1 MGECWTEWGMGKGR
15 VGHWKEG
22 TRACSRP
29 GRRGGGRAGADGFFF
44 LGAAP
49 PKSRASSDGLA
60 ANMLNWYEKTS
71 VQLNAT
77 CAAQWSVT
85 VQTAAVTA
93 GESGP
98 TPGGD
103 ISQPI

>member
-1 MGECWTEWGMGKGR
+1 MGKVLDGMGGHQGR
-15 VGHWKEG
+15 VGHWKGG
-22 TRACSRP
+22 TRACSRL

-85 VQTAAVTA
+85 AQTAVTA

-98 TPGGD
+98 SPGGD